1 MSRRLMI
8 LFFAVVAIQVIG
20 LVVFAS
26 VRQIALTQGR
36 EVTLQTVPVDPRSLL
51 QGDYAILDYE
61 VAAVPPWL
69 DDQPAGAA
77 VYVILRECGP
87 VWCADWHDTHRPD
100 SGEVYIRGTVS
111 DRDRLDFGIGTFF
124 VPEGTGHI
132 VENASDVKVV
142 VSLSSSGNAVIKEV
156 LVDGRPFDPDVERRR

>member
-1 MSRRLMI
+1 MSRQVMI
-8 LFFAVVAIQVIG
+8 LFLAVVAAQVIG

-26 VRQIALTQGR
+26 VRQVALTQGR

-61 VAAVPPWL
+61 IADVPRRME
-69 DDQPAGAA
+69 DRRVGSA
-77 VYVILRECGP
+77 VYVVLSECGD
-87 VWCADWHDTHRPD
+87 VWCADRHDIHRPV
-100 SGEVYIRGTVS
+100 SGEVYIRGVVN
-111 DRDRLDFGIGTFF
+111 DRGRLDFGIDTFF

-142 VSLSSSGNAVIKEV
+142 VSLSSSGNAAIKEV
-156 LVDGRPFDPDVERRR
+156 LVDGRLFAHEAELRR